1 MHILITNDDGV
12 LSEGI
17 TALADSL
24 KTLGEV
30 WLIAPD
36 RERNAISHALTLH
49 RPLRINN
56 LSSRHYAINGTPA
69 DCVNIGVH
77 YLLQEKPALIVSGI
91 NKGAN
96 LGNDINYSGT
106 VAAAVEGSLMG
117 IPSFA
122 ISLEGEQNFRFEPA
136 AKFALRLARFIL
148 NKGLPPQTL
157 LNVNVPNTDGQEI
170 NEYLVTHQDIQARM
184 NTIEEK
190 SDPRG
195 GRYYWIGRIHKGV
208 DKDTANGKSDLEVL
222 QRKIISVTPL
232 TIDRTHSTF
241 FEGSFSCTL

>member
-1 MHILITNDDGV
+1 MNILITNDDGV

-17 TALADSL
+17 TALANSL
-24 KTLGEV
+24 KKLGEV
-30 WLIAPD
+30 WLVAPD

-69 DCVNIGVH
+69 DCVNIGIH

-106 VAAAVEGSLMG
+106 VAAGVEGALMG

-122 ISLEGEQNFRFEPA
+122 ISLEGKQNFRFEPA
-136 AKFALRLARFIL
+136 ANFALRLARFVL

-170 NEYLVTHQDIQARM
+170 HEYLLTHQDIQARM

-195 GRYYWIGRIHKGV
+195 GRYYWIGRIHDGV
-208 DKDTANGKSDLEVL
+208 EKDPANGKSDLEAL
-222 QRKIISVTPL
+222 RKKII
-232 TIDRTHSTF
+232 
-241 FEGSFSCTL
+241 

>member
-1 MHILITNDDGV
+1 MKILITNDDGI

-17 TALADSL
+17 TALANSL

-30 WLIAPD
+30 WLVAPD

-49 RPLRINN
+49 RPLRLNN
-56 LSSRHYAINGTPA
+56 LSTQHYAINGTPA
-69 DCVNIGVH
+69 DCVNLGIH
-77 YLLQEKPALIVSGI
+77 YLLREKPALVVSGI

-106 VAAAVEGSLMG
+106 VAAAVEGALMG

-122 ISLEGEQNFRFEPA
+122 ISLEGEKNFSFEPA
-136 AKFALRLARFIL
+136 AHFALRLSRFIL

-157 LNVNVPNTDGQEI
+157 LNVNVPDTEGRQI
-170 NEYLVTHQDIQARM
+170 TQYLLTRQDTQAQM

-190 SDPRG
+190 TDPRG
-195 GRYYWIGRIHKGV
+195 GRYYWIGRIHNGV
-208 DKDTANGKSDLEVL
+208 EKETANGKSDLEAL
-222 QRKIISVTPL
+222 RRKIISVTPL
-232 TIDRTHSTF
+232 TIDRTHSSF
-241 FEGSFSCTL
+241 FEDIFSCTL